1 MSKEQYHELAEYV
14 VEYFDDLKK
23 NLTIPVDFK
32 YVYQADDKQ
41 KTLIKIIKIADR
53 YSTLLKAEL
62 LISFNEDYFDAFDD
76 EARNILIEQELAL
89 IEFNIDKGTLK
100 IVKPDLITSS
110 GIIKRYGVEAVER
123 ANKVRDLLNEQ
134 IEDKESQITQS
145 TPNNKNYKKNK

>member
-145 TPNNKNYKKNK
+145 TPNNKNYKNNK

>member
-1 MSKEQYHELAEYV
+1 MSKEQYHELAEYIT
-14 VEYFDDLKK
+14 EYFDDLKK

-41 KTLIKIIKIADR
+41 KTLIKIIKVPDR
-53 YSTLLKAEL
+53 YSILLKSEL
-62 LISFNEDYFDAFDD
+62 LISFNEDYFDKFDD
-76 EARNILIEQELAL
+76 EVRNILIEQELAL

-100 IVKPDLITSS
+100 IVKPDLITST

-134 IEDKESQITQS
+134 IDDNESQIIQTK
-145 TPNNKNYKKNK
+145 PNNNKYKNNK